1 VKTKLPSSDD
11 WESRTYFAELKEM
24 FGKKYYFCCP
34 LESSENGIYS
44 YLKEGFKNNCNCV
57 IQSSEFNFFQVN
69 VMLAATKGWII

>member
-1 VKTKLPSSDD
+1 VKTKHPSSDD
-11 WESRTYFAELKEM
+11 WKSITYFAELKEI
-24 FGKKYYFCCP
+24 FGEKYYFCCP

-69 VMLAATKGWII
+69 VMLAATKGWMI